1 MADLRIGIDVGGTN
15 TDAVVLGADG
25 RVVAK
30 AKRPTTR
37 DVTGGLRAAMDA
49 VLAELEGATDPPGA
63 SRPRDEPG
71 GGVRSRVGRVMLGT
85 THATNAILERRN
97 LGRVAVLR
105 LGAPATTAVPPLS
118 GWPDDLREAVSAG
131 EAIVPGG
138 HYVDGREISAPDLGA
153 VRRFLDGVEADA
165 VAVTS
170 VFSPASDEHERLV
183 AELVA
188 SEYGLPVSLSHEIG
202 TLGLL
207 ERENATV
214 LNAAL
219 YGVAAHVTGALTA
232 VLAERGLEARPYL
245 AQNDG
250 TLMTVEHAA
259 RLPVATIGSGPAN
272 SLRGAAFLS
281 GVADAVVVDVG
292 GTSTDL
298 GVLAGGFP
306 RESAAAVEIGGV
318 LTNFRMP
325 DILAIALGGGSVVRG
340 RGVGPDSV
348 GYRIASEALVFGGAT
363 ATMTDA
369 AVAAGRTPPGAAAWR
384 GRLPAAV
391 LARAAARQNGADAR
405 EWAGDGPGGPPV
417 AGDGSD
423 GTPVAGK
430 GRDGTPVAGDGAGG
444 TPVAGDG
451 AGTIADILAKAV
463 AVADGMVIDAVDRMA
478 LGRSDRPLVAVGG
491 GAFILPGRIPGV
503 SRVIRPEHAEVANA
517 VGAAIALASGRVD
530 TILPAGDS
538 RPKAIERA
546 KAEAVAR
553 AVAAGADPSG
563 VEIVDLLEVPLSYL
577 SEPAVRVHVKAAG
590 PLAR

>member
-15 TDAVVLGADG
+15 TDAVVLDADG
-25 RVVAK
+25 RVIAK
-30 AKRPTTR
+30 AKRPTTPE
-37 DVTGGLRAAMDA
+37 VTEGLRAALDA
-49 VLAELEGATDPPGA
+49 VLAELGSGREHVT
-63 SRPRDEPG
+63 
-71 GGVRSRVGRVMLGT
+71 RVMLGT
-85 THATNAILERRN
+85 THATNAILERRG
-97 LGRVAVLR
+97 LGRVAVVR

-118 GWPDDLREAVSAG
+118 DWPDDLRKAVSAG

-138 HYVDGREISAPDLGA
+138 HYVDGREISPLDLDA
-153 VRRFLDGVEADA
+153 VRRFLDGVRADA

-170 VFSPASDEHERLV
+170 VFSPADDGHERRV
-183 AELVA
+183 EELVRA
-188 SEYGLPVSLSHEIG
+188 EYGLPVSVSSEIG
-202 TLGLL
+202 SLGLL

-219 YGVAAHVTGALTA
+219 YGVAAHVTDALVTA
-232 VLAERGLEARPYL
+232 LAERGLGERGRREQGQGAQGARGQGAQGARGQGARPYL

-250 TLMTVEHAA
+250 TLMTLEHAA
-259 RLPVATIGSGPAN
+259 RLPVSTIGSGPAN
-272 SLRGAAFLS
+272 SLRGAAYLS

-325 DILAIALGGGSVVRG
+325 DILAIALGGGTVVRPHG
-340 RGVGPDSV
+340 LGPDSV
-348 GYRIASEALVFGGAT
+348 GYRIVREALVFGGTT

-369 AVAAGRTPPGAAAWR
+369 AVAAGRIPPGAEDWR
-384 GRLPAAV
+384 DRLQGGR
-391 LARAAARQNGADAR
+391 Q
-405 EWAGDGPGGPPV
+405 GDM
-417 AGDGSD
+417 SEE
-423 GTPVAGK
+423 K
-430 GRDGTPVAGDGAGG
+430 
-444 TPVAGDG
+444 
-451 AGTIADILAKAV
+451 ADILESAV
-463 AVADGMVIDAVDRMA
+463 TRADRMVIDAVDRMT
-478 LGRSDRPLVAVGG
+478 LGRTDRPLVAVGG
-491 GAFILPGRIPGV
+491 GAFLLPDHIPGV

-538 RPKAIERA
+538 RAAAIESA
-546 KAEAVAR
+546 KEEARAR
-553 AVAAGADPSG
+553 AVAAGADPAG

>member
-1 MADLRIGIDVGGTN
+1 MADLPELRIGIDVGGTN

-25 RVVAK
+25 QVIAK
-30 AKRPTTR
+30 AKRPTSP
-37 DVTGGLRAAMDA
+37 DVTEGLRAALDA
-49 VLAELEGATDPPGA
+49 VLGELEGGWERI
-63 SRPRDEPG
+63 S
-71 GGVRSRVGRVMLGT
+71 RVMLGT

-105 LGAPATTAVPPLS
+105 LGAPATTSVPPLS

-138 HYVDGREISAPDLGA
+138 HYVDGREIAPPGLDA

-170 VFSPASDEHERLV
+170 VFSPAGGEHERLV
-183 AELVA
+183 EELVKA
-188 SEYGLPVSLSHEIG
+188 EYGLPVSVSHEIG
-202 TLGLL
+202 SLGLL

-219 YGVAAHVTGALTA
+219 YGVAAHVTEALVTA
-232 VLAERGLEARPYL
+232 MAERGLGARPYL

-250 TLMTVEHAA
+250 TLMTLEHAA
-259 RLPVATIGSGPAN
+259 RLPVSTIGSGPAN
-272 SLRGAAFLS
+272 SLRGAAYLS
-281 GVADAVVVDVG
+281 GVSDAIVVDVG

-325 DILAIALGGGSVVRG
+325 DILAIALGGGTVVRNG
-340 RGVGPDSV
+340 GIGPDSV
-348 GYRIASEALVFGGAT
+348 GYRIVREALVFGGAT
-363 ATMTDA
+363 VTMTDA
-369 AVAAGRTPPGAAAWR
+369 AVAAGRSPRGVAGWR
-384 GRLPAAV
+384 ERLEAAV
-391 LARAAARQNGADAR
+391 QADMSERADISERMEDILERA
-405 EWAGDGPGGPPV
+405 V
-417 AGDGSD
+417 A
-423 GTPVAGK
+423 
-430 GRDGTPVAGDGAGG
+430 
-444 TPVAGDG
+444 
-451 AGTIADILAKAV
+451 IADET
-463 AVADGMVIDAVDRMA
+463 VIDAVDRMA
-478 LGRSDRPLVAVGG
+478 LGRTDRPLVAVGG
-491 GAFILPGRIPGV
+491 GAFLLPDVIPGA

-538 RPKAIERA
+538 RSEAIERA
-546 KAEAVAR
+546 KEEAAAR

-577 SEPAVRVHVKAAG
+577 SQPAVRVHVKAAG

>member
-1 MADLRIGIDVGGTN
+1 MADLHIGIDVGGTN
-15 TDAVVLGADG
+15 TDAVVLDAGG
-25 RVVAK
+25 RVIAK
-30 AKRPTTR
+30 AKRPTTPE
-37 DVTGGLRAAMDA
+37 VTDGLRAALDA
-49 VLAELEGATDPPGA
+49 VLEMIEDRA
-63 SRPRDEPG
+63 
-71 GGVRSRVGRVMLGT
+71 RVGRVMLGT
-85 THATNAILERRN
+85 THATNAILERRG
-97 LGRVAVLR
+97 LGRVAVVR
-105 LGAPATTAVPPLS
+105 LGAPATTSVPPLS
-118 GWPDDLREAVSAG
+118 DWPDDLRKAVSAG

-138 HYVDGREISAPDLGA
+138 HYVDGREISPLDLDA
-153 VRRFLDGVEADA
+153 VRRFLDGVRADA

-170 VFSPASDEHERLV
+170 VFSPADDGHERRV
-183 AELVA
+183 AELVRA
-188 SEYGLPVSLSHEIG
+188 EYGLPVSVSCEIG
-202 TLGLL
+202 SLGLL

-219 YGVAAHVTGALTA
+219 YGVAGHVTEALVTA
-232 VLAERGLEARPYL
+232 LAERGLGARPYL

-250 TLMTVEHAA
+250 TLMTLEHAA

-272 SLRGAAFLS
+272 SLRGAAYLS

-325 DILAIALGGGSVVRG
+325 DILAIALGGGTVVRPHG
-340 RGVGPDSV
+340 LGPDSV
-348 GYRIASEALVFGGAT
+348 GYRIRSEALVFGGAT

-369 AVAAGRTPPGAAAWR
+369 AVAAGRVPPGGDDWR
-384 GRLPAAV
+384 DRLM
-391 LARAAARQNGADAR
+391 
-405 EWAGDGPGGPPV
+405 GDM
-417 AGDGSD
+417 SEE
-423 GTPVAGK
+423 K
-430 GRDGTPVAGDGAGG
+430 
-444 TPVAGDG
+444 
-451 AGTIADILAKAV
+451 ADILESAV
-463 AVADGMVIDAVDRMA
+463 TRADEMVIDAVDRMT

-491 GAFILPGRIPGV
+491 GAFLLPDHLPGV

-538 RPKAIERA
+538 RADAIESA
-546 KAEAVAR
+546 KEEARAR
-553 AVAAGADPSG
+553 AVAAGADPAG

>member
-25 RVVAK
+25 RVIAK
-30 AKRPTTR
+30 AKRPTTA
-37 DVTGGLRAAMDA
+37 DVTGGLRAALDA
-49 VLAELEGATDPPGA
+49 VLAELGPAPVQDRIT
-63 SRPRDEPG
+63 
-71 GGVRSRVGRVMLGT
+71 RVMLGT
-85 THATNAILERRN
+85 THATNAILERRS

-118 GWPDDLREAVSAG
+118 DWPGDLRKAVSAG

-138 HYVDGREISAPDLGA
+138 HYVDGREISPPGLDDI
-153 VRRFLDGVEADA
+153 RRFLDGVEADA

-170 VFSPASDEHERLV
+170 VFSPASSEHERL
-183 AELVA
+183 AEELIR

-202 TLGLL
+202 SLGLL

-219 YGVAAHVTGALTA
+219 YGVAAHVTEALVTA
-232 VLAERGLEARPYL
+232 LAERGLGAKPYL

-259 RLPVATIGSGPAN
+259 RLPVSTIGSGPAN
-272 SLRGAAFLS
+272 SLRGAAYLS
-281 GVADAVVVDVG
+281 GVADAIVVDVG

-298 GVLAGGFP
+298 GVLTGGFP

-325 DILAIALGGGSVVRG
+325 DILAIALGGGTVVRAD
-340 RGVGPDSV
+340 GVGPGSV
-348 GYRIASEALVFGGAT
+348 GYRIVQEALVFGGAT
-363 ATMTDA
+363 MTMTDA
-369 AVAAGRTPPGAAAWR
+369 AVAAGRTPRDAPEWR
-384 GRLPAAV
+384 ERLAERSGR
-391 LARAAARQNGADAR
+391 ADMS
-405 EWAGDGPGGPPV
+405 AGI
-417 AGDGSD
+417 S
-423 GTPVAGK
+423 
-430 GRDGTPVAGDGAGG
+430 
-444 TPVAGDG
+444 
-451 AGTIADILAKAV
+451 DILQRAV
-463 AVADGMVIDAVDRMA
+463 AVADEMVIDAVDRMA
-478 LGRSDRPLVAVGG
+478 LGKTDRPLVAVGG
-491 GAFILPGRIPGV
+491 GAFMLPDGIPGV

-538 RPKAIERA
+538 RSDAIERA
-546 KAEAVAR
+546 KEEAAAR

>member
-1 MADLRIGIDVGGTN
+1 MADLRMGIDVGGTN

-30 AKRPTTR
+30 AKRPTSR

-49 VLAELEGATDPPGA
+49 VLAELEGAAG
-63 SRPRDEPG
+63 PRTPD

-85 THATNAILERRN
+85 THATNAILERGN

-131 EAIVPGG
+131 EAVVPGG

-170 VFSPASDEHERLV
+170 VFSPASDGHERLV
-183 AELVA
+183 AELVT

-219 YGVAAHVTGALTA
+219 YGVAAHVTGALSA
-232 VLAERGLEARPYL
+232 VLAERGLDARPYL

-272 SLRGAAFLS
+272 SLRGAALLS

-325 DILAIALGGGSVVRG
+325 DILSVALGGGSVVRG

-348 GYRIASEALVFGGAT
+348 GYRIAGEALVFGGAT

-391 LARAAARQNGADAR
+391 LARAAARRNGADAR
-405 EWAGDGPGGPPV
+405 AAAAGDGPGGGPV
-417 AGDGSD
+417 A
-423 GTPVAGK
+423 
-430 GRDGTPVAGDGAGG
+430 RDGTE
-444 TPVAGDG
+444 
-451 AGTIADILAKAV
+451 TIADILARAI
-463 AVADGMVIDAVDRMA
+463 AVADEMVIDAVDRMA
-478 LGRSDRPLVAVGG
+478 LGRTDRPLVAVGG
-491 GAFILPGRIPGV
+491 GAFILPARIPGV

-538 RPKAIERA
+538 RPEAIERA
-546 KAEAVAR
+546 KEEAVAR

>member
-15 TDAVVLGADG
+15 TDAVVLDAGG
-25 RVVAK
+25 RVIAK
-30 AKRPTTR
+30 AKRPTTPE
-37 DVTGGLRAAMDA
+37 VTDGLRAALDA
-49 VLAELEGATDPPGA
+49 VLEMIEDRG
-63 SRPRDEPG
+63 
-71 GGVRSRVGRVMLGT
+71 RVGRVMLGT
-85 THATNAILERRN
+85 THATNAILERRG
-97 LGRVAVLR
+97 LGRVAVVR
-105 LGAPATTAVPPLS
+105 LGAPATTSVPPLS
-118 GWPDDLREAVSAG
+118 DWPDDLRKAVSAG

-138 HYVDGREISAPDLGA
+138 HYVDGREISPLDLDA
-153 VRRFLDGVEADA
+153 VRRFLDGVRADA

-170 VFSPASDEHERLV
+170 VFSPADDGHERRV
-183 AELVA
+183 AELVRA
-188 SEYGLPVSLSHEIG
+188 EYGLPVSVSCEIG
-202 TLGLL
+202 SLGLL

-219 YGVAAHVTGALTA
+219 YGVAGHVTEALVTA
-232 VLAERGLEARPYL
+232 LAERGLGARPYL

-250 TLMTVEHAA
+250 TLMTLEHAA

-272 SLRGAAFLS
+272 SLRGAAYLS

-325 DILAIALGGGSVVRG
+325 DILAIALGGGTVVRPHG
-340 RGVGPDSV
+340 LGPDSV
-348 GYRIASEALVFGGAT
+348 GYRIGSEALVFGGAT

-369 AVAAGRTPPGAAAWR
+369 AVAAGRTPPGADGWPE
-384 GRLPAAV
+384 RLQ
-391 LARAAARQNGADAR
+391 RAIK
-405 EWAGDGPGGPPV
+405 GDM
-417 AGDGSD
+417 SEE
-423 GTPVAGK
+423 K
-430 GRDGTPVAGDGAGG
+430 
-444 TPVAGDG
+444 
-451 AGTIADILAKAV
+451 ADILESAV
-463 AVADGMVIDAVDRMA
+463 TRADEMVIDAVDRMT

-491 GAFILPGRIPGV
+491 GAFLLPDHLPGV
-503 SRVIRPEHAEVANA
+503 SRVIRPEHADVANA

-538 RPKAIERA
+538 RADAIESA
-546 KAEAVAR
+546 KEEARAR
-553 AVAAGADPSG
+553 AVAAGADPAG

>member
-15 TDAVVLGADG
+15 TDAVVLDGDG
-25 RVVAK
+25 RVIAK
-30 AKRPTTR
+30 AKRPTTK
-37 DVTGGLRAAMDA
+37 DVTGGLRAALDA
-49 VLAELEGATDPPGA
+49 VLAELGPAPVQDRIT
-63 SRPRDEPG
+63 
-71 GGVRSRVGRVMLGT
+71 RVMLGT
-85 THATNAILERRN
+85 THATNAILERRG

-105 LGAPATTAVPPLS
+105 LGAPATTSVPPLS
-118 GWPDDLREAVSAG
+118 DWPGDLRAAVSAG

-138 HYVDGREISAPDLGA
+138 HYVDGREISPPGLDAI
-153 VRRFLDGVEADA
+153 RRFLDGVEADA

-170 VFSPASDEHERLV
+170 VFSPASSEHERL
-183 AELVA
+183 AEELIKA
-188 SEYGLPVSLSHEIG
+188 EYGLPVSLSHEIG
-202 TLGLL
+202 SLGLL

-219 YGVAAHVTGALTA
+219 YGVAAHVTEALVTA
-232 VLAERGLEARPYL
+232 LAERGLGARPYL

-259 RLPVATIGSGPAN
+259 RLPVSTIGSGPAN

-281 GVADAVVVDVG
+281 GVADAIVVDVG

-325 DILAIALGGGSVVRG
+325 DILAIALGGGTVVRAD
-340 RGVGPDSV
+340 GVGPGSV
-348 GYRIASEALVFGGAT
+348 GYRIVEEALVFGGST
-363 ATMTDA
+363 MTMTDA
-369 AVAAGRTPPGAAAWR
+369 AVAAGRTPGGAQEWHE
-384 GRLPAAV
+384 RLADGV
-391 LARAAARQNGADAR
+391 RAQGHDMS
-405 EWAGDGPGGPPV
+405 AGI
-417 AGDGSD
+417 S
-423 GTPVAGK
+423 
-430 GRDGTPVAGDGAGG
+430 
-444 TPVAGDG
+444 
-451 AGTIADILAKAV
+451 DILERAL
-463 AVADGMVIDAVDRMA
+463 AVADEMVIDAVDRMA
-478 LGRSDRPLVAVGG
+478 LGKTDRPLVAVGG
-491 GAFILPGRIPGV
+491 GAFMLPEGIPGV

-538 RPKAIERA
+538 RAQAIEKA
-546 KAEAVAR
+546 KEEAAAR

>member
-1 MADLRIGIDVGGTN
+1 MADLPELGIGIDVGGTN
-15 TDAVVLGADG
+15 TDAVVLGPGG

-30 AKRPTTR
+30 AKRPTTP

-49 VLAELEGATDPPGA
+49 VLAELEGAEDPPA
-63 SRPRDEPG
+63 ARDGQG
-71 GGVRSRVGRVMLGT
+71 GGARSRVARIMLGT

-118 GWPDDLREAVSAG
+118 GWPNDLRAAVSAG

-138 HYVDGREISAPDLGA
+138 HYVDGREIGAPGLGA
-153 VRRFLDGVEADA
+153 VRRFLDGVRADA

-183 AELVA
+183 AELVT

-232 VLAERGLEARPYL
+232 ALAERGLGARPYL

-250 TLMTVEHAA
+250 TLMAVEHAE
-259 RLPVATIGSGPAN
+259 RMPVATIGSGPAN
-272 SLRGAAFLS
+272 SLRGAAYLS

-298 GVLAGGFP
+298 GVLTGGFP

-340 RGVGPDSV
+340 GGVGPDSV
-348 GYRIASEALVFGGAT
+348 GYRIAGEALVFGGDT

-369 AVAAGRTPPGAAAWR
+369 AVAAGRTPPGSAGWR
-384 GRLPAAV
+384 GRLPESVLARQAARSGPEKGPRAGDGRETIADV
-391 LARAAARQNGADAR
+391 LARA
-405 EWAGDGPGGPPV
+405 V
-417 AGDGSD
+417 
-423 GTPVAGK
+423 
-430 GRDGTPVAGDGAGG
+430 
-444 TPVAGDG
+444 
-451 AGTIADILAKAV
+451 L
-463 AVADGMVIDAVDRMA
+463 VADEMVVDAVDRMT
-478 LGRSDRPLVAVGG
+478 LGRTDRPLVAVGG

-503 SRVIRPEHAEVANA
+503 SGVIRPEHAEVANA

-546 KAEAVAR
+546 KEEAAAR